1 MERQGRA
8 ADGSRMQGVGSSDQA
23 ISDNTQQDRTVPTKE
38 SVSVIIPAYNEESSV
53 GTVIAQVG
61 RILTQAAIPNEII
74 VVDDGSGD
82 QTVRAAQRTG
92 ARVLC
97 HEKNRGYGAALKTG
111 IRASQYELL
120 MIIDADGTYPAECIP
135 DLLDQSR
142 TADMVVGA
150 RVRPNAAIPLVR
162 QPAKWMLRRL
172 AEYLTNERIP
182 DLNSGLRVFPR
193 QLIQQYLDILPDK
206 FSFTTT
212 ATVALLC
219 DHYTVRYVPIE
230 YYKRAGKSKIVP
242 WDFFNFLTLVLR
254 LSMLFHPLK
263 IFVPVAFTCTLIGG
277 VKFCLDIVNGLQ
289 RFETLVVFLQQPV
302 VSTTTVMFFLAALQ
316 ILLIGMIS
324 DGLIRKVSQLTQQK
338 YQSRSTE
345 KIEQGSQ

>member
-1 MERQGRA
+1 MA
-8 ADGSRMQGVGSSDQA
+8 
-23 ISDNTQQDRTVPTKE
+23 PTKE

-53 GTVIAQVG
+53 GGVIGQ
-61 RILTQAAIPNEII
+61 LEKMLSQAAIPNEII
-74 VVDDGSGD
+74 VVDDGSRD
-82 QTVRAAQRTG
+82 QTVLAAQRTG
-92 ARVLC
+92 ARVLR

-120 MIIDADGTYPAECIP
+120 MIIDADGTYPTEHIP
-135 DLLDQSR
+135 DLLAQSR
-142 TADMVVGA
+142 AADMVVGA

-162 QPAKWMLRRL
+162 RPAKWMLRRL

-182 DLNSGLRVFPR
+182 DLNSGLRIFPR

-219 DHYTVRYVPIE
+219 DHYTLRYVPIE
-230 YYKRAGKSKIVP
+230 YYKRSGKSKIVP

-254 LSMLFHPLK
+254 LSMLFQPLK
-263 IFVPVAFTCTLIGG
+263 VFVPIALSCTLIGG
-277 VKFCLDIVNGLQ
+277 VKLCLDIVSGLQ
-289 RFETLVVFLQQPV
+289 RFDTLGLFLQQPV
-302 VSTTTVMFFLAALQ
+302 VSTTTVIFFLAALQ

-324 DGLIRKVSQLTQQK
+324 DGLVRKISQLTPQK
-338 YQSRSTE
+338 YRSRSTE
-345 KIEQGSQ
+345 HIEQGAQ